1 MRSHRRKKRHDRC
14 INQLQNRRGK
24 IEMTKSNKN
33 TKTKKNAQQQH
44 NRKINRFPN
53 QRKPDNTKNRRAQP
67 RNEFR
72 KYKKSGHPA
81 YIYEKIGDEFIFLG
95 ITHNSVGEGTTKI
108 RLEASPNPEDKKTTY
123 MKKTPEIDKTNRFGS
138 VKKGWKLSEKDKEKV
153 KKIRSAPR

>member
-1 MRSHRRKKRHDRC
+1 
-14 INQLQNRRGK
+14 
-24 IEMTKSNKN
+24 MTKSNKN
-33 TKTKKNAQQQH
+33 AKTKKNAQKQH